1 MTDGKHIL
9 IVDDDPRVRDMLT
22 RYLESEGFRIT
33 QAADGTA
40 MRACLGCHQIDL
52 VILDVMMPKEDG
64 FTLTREIRAD
74 SAVPIIL
81 VTGKGEVV
89 DRVVGLEI
97 GADDYIA
104 KPFHLREVLARIRTV
119 LRRSGSDKTSGSVPA
134 GEAAGQVLRF
144 AGWQLD
150 LTAMAL
156 TDPQGTP
163 VPLTSGEFNLLSA
176 LAKAPNR
183 PLNRDQIMDL
193 IHGRAWS
200 PFDRSIDTQIGRLR
214 KKIEHDP
221 GNPTIIKTVRGVG
234 YLFAA
239 KVETG

>member
-1 MTDGKHIL
+1 MTEGKHIL
-9 IVDDDPRVRDMLT
+9 IVDDDPRVRDMLA
-22 RYLESEGFRIT
+22 RYLDSEGFRVT
-33 QAADGTA
+33 QAADGMA
-40 MRACLGCHQIDL
+40 MRACMVSNLVDL

-64 FTLTREIRAD
+64 FTLTREIRAN
-74 SAVPIIL
+74 SAIPIIL
-81 VTGKGEVV
+81 ITGKGEVV

-119 LRRSGSDKTSGSVPA
+119 LRRSGPERTVGNAAANKPA
-134 GEAAGQVLRF
+134 GQLLRF

-150 LTAMAL
+150 LAGMAL
-156 TDPQGTP
+156 TDPQGAP
-163 VPLTSGEFNLLSA
+163 VPLTSGEFNLLTA

-193 IHGRAWS
+193 VHGRAWS
-200 PFDRSIDTQIGRLR
+200 PYDRSIDTQVGRLR
-214 KKIEHDP
+214 KKIEPDP

-239 KVETG
+239 KVEST